1 MSFTVQPLPGCDIF
15 GAVISDLDPASI
27 SEPAVR
33 KRLHD
38 LWIEKGVIVF
48 KGLSDLDTQI
58 SLSEIYGEPEEHPLL
73 VGINRPREHFVI
85 AEIEYVE
92 EDGDLYEINGEERGG
107 YLPWH
112 FDLAYLE
119 KINHGGILRAAVL
132 PKRGGETGFIDR
144 IAAYDALP
152 ERLKTRI
159 EGLRVIHRY
168 LADATKARFGERPEK
183 CIQLSRNIVLA
194 LEHPAVQNP
203 VTHPLVYTQ
212 AETGRKVIN
221 VSPWH
226 AVGIEGMENAEGD
239 ALLGEVIDHL
249 IRPELAYFH
258 KWELGDMVLWDNW
271 RMLHCAL
278 GVPRGEQRKVRRT
291 TIAGDYALGRPFV
304 SKSAAV
310 AASGS
315 PGTT

>member
-1 MSFTVQPLPGCDIF
+1 MSFTIKPLPGCDAF
-15 GAVISDLDPASI
+15 GAVIDDLDPATI
-27 SEPAVR
+27 SDPAVR
-33 KRLHD
+33 KRLYE
-38 LWIEKGVIVF
+38 LWIDKGVIVF
-48 KGLSDLDTQI
+48 KGLADLDTQI

-73 VGINRPREHFVI
+73 VGVDRPREHFVI

-132 PKRGGETGFIDR
+132 PRRGGETGFIDR
-144 IAAYDALP
+144 IAAYEALP
-152 ERLKTRI
+152 QRLKDRI

-168 LADATKARFGERPEK
+168 LADATLARFGERPER
-183 CIQLSRNIVLA
+183 CIQLSRNITLA
-194 LEHPAVQNP
+194 LEHPAVQKP

-212 AETGRKVIN
+212 KETGRKVIN

-226 AVGIEGMENAEGD
+226 AVGIEGMQNEEGD
-239 ALLGEVIDHL
+239 ALLAEVIDHL

-258 KWELGDMVLWDNW
+258 KWELDDMVLWDNW
-271 RMLHCAL
+271 RMLHCAC

-291 TIAGDYALGRPFV
+291 TIAGDYALGRLFEP
-304 SKSAAV
+304 AAV
-310 AASGS
+310 AAG
-315 PGTT
+315 